1 MAFLTCDF
9 FASQL
14 GMDIPMNVLLPEK
27 RQEKPVLRPDAKY
40 KVLYLLH
47 GHSDD
52 ASSYIRKSVIE
63 LLVRRYD
70 LAVVMPEAHRSG
82 YGNSAHGHA
91 YYDYILEDVMV
102 QAPNFFPISTAPED
116 TYIAG
121 LSMGGMGAMRIALNN
136 PRRFAGVGCLSAGI
150 HKKGIGSK
158 MFTSEDFARNASRTA
173 DSTPSRD
180 LEALLR
186 ELDKAGGLP
195 NVKFFHECGTDDP
208 LYPGYCALRD
218 VFHSL
223 KGQWNYRCEERPG
236 NHNWDNWNYYL
247 PRMLQYFGLI
257 PEGDETDNRKVL
269 F

>member
-27 RQEKPVLRPDAKY
+27 RQEKPVPRPDAKY

-91 YYDYILEDVMV
+91 YYDYILED
-102 QAPNFFPISTAPED
+102 
-116 TYIAG
+116 
-121 LSMGGMGAMRIALNN
+121 R
-136 PRRFAGVGCLSAGI
+136 C
-150 HKKGIGSK
+150 
-158 MFTSEDFARNASRTA
+158 
-173 DSTPSRD
+173 
-180 LEALLR
+180 
-186 ELDKAGGLP
+186 
-195 NVKFFHECGTDDP
+195 
-208 LYPGYCALRD
+208 
-218 VFHSL
+218 HS
-223 KGQWNYRCEERPG
+223 Y
-236 NHNWDNWNYYL
+236 
-247 PRMLQYFGLI
+247 
-257 PEGDETDNRKVL
+257 
-269 F
+269 